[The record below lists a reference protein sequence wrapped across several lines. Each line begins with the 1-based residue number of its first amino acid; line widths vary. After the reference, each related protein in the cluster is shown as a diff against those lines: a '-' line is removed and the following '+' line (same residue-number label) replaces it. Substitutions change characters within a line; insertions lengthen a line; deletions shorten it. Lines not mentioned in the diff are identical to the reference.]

1 MAKSI
6 KGGEGKLD
14 RVSNFHVADPT
25 GTRTHLRQSLD
36 SRYRPHSLTLL
47 SFRLPLLASGH
58 GGFPSGPRHLVA
70 ITAGMRCGLLRSV
83 TRLDQD
89 YLTPGP
95 HATHSLIAPAFGLV
109 SFKVCYRPG
118 DSQSI

>member
-1 MAKSI
+1 M
-6 KGGEGKLD
+6 D

-25 GTRTHLRQSLD
+25 GTRTHLRQSLNTQ
-36 SRYRPHSLTLL
+36 PPQTTLTHLPFL
-47 SFRLPLLASGH
+47 STFLLASGH
-58 GGFPSGPRHLVA
+58 GGFPPGSRHLVA

-89 YLTPGP
+89 YLAPVP
-95 HATHSLIAPAFGLV
+95 HATHSLIAPAFDLF
-109 SFKVCYRPG
+109 SFKVCYGTG